1 MKVYLDDN
9 FTNFKTLFLKLFIG
23 YFSLEKNRLCEIIY
37 VNKNKDH
44 SLFSKEL
51 PCIIPDKL
59 DDRINPIYCNELEI
73 AKALSKLFLPVFLVE
88 EVNKNNE
95 FVEYIINDLKYD
107 IKKTIEKFNLNLE
120 ELPKLIRIC
129 DLFCYCLLFPELESF
144 ELMDIKYKNILK
156 WKKLIEKKLEKTLL
170 NFDLLK
176 AYNQEKKSIEKYQ
189 QNNLKNNDDIIFDNK
204 SKDTQ
209 NGKKYYIKFIEN
221 KCSSGYF
228 IDFNDKIININQKER
243 EFINGDIFYYNIY
256 DEGGLNEKAKLIKY
270 KFYEVDFE
278 EWNINENIPLFIYG
292 KILEK
297 KDDYIVILSHKSKN
311 IIFIDDKENVFNNV
325 KENEFYYF
333 SFLKFIEEKQKTQKF
348 LFKNNKIYSY

>member
-23 YFSLEKNRLCEIIY
+23 YFSFEKNRLCEIIY
-37 VNKNKDH
+37 VNKNKEH

-88 EVNKNNE
+88 DVNKNNE

-129 DLFCYCLLFPELESF
+129 DLFCYCLLSPELENF
-144 ELMDIKYKNILK
+144 EFNEMSIKYKNVLK
-156 WKKLIEKKLEKTLL
+156 W
-170 NFDLLK
+170 NFDFLK
-176 AYNQEKKSIEKYQ
+176 AHNQEKKSIEKSQ
-189 QNNLKNNDDIIFDNK
+189 QNSLKINNDIISDNK
-204 SKDTQ
+204 SKGSQ
-209 NGKKYYIKFIEN
+209 NDKKYYIKFIEN

-243 EFINGDIFYYNIY
+243 EFINGDILSPLAEMQN
-256 DEGGLNEKAKLIKY
+256 NKLIIY
-270 KFYEVDFE
+270 YSICFKFHDITLKCFSHISYFIPTFF
-278 EWNINENIPLFIYG
+278 NI
-292 KILEK
+292 
-297 KDDYIVILSHKSKN
+297 
-311 IIFIDDKENVFNNV
+311 
-325 KENEFYYF
+325 
-333 SFLKFIEEKQKTQKF
+333 TT
-348 LFKNNKIYSY
+348 